1 MVVTTR
7 SVQLCTQEINW
18 QMMMNQRLSEN
29 NQEYKFFYNS
39 EDNYNNSSRYSI
51 DSFENFYNSR
61 SLHET
66 DLDTG
71 YQDSTTFNRMFY
83 EGVKNTSETTIDGD
97 LPFIVTQTMEQS
109 WYQLL
114 RV

>member
-1 MVVTTR
+1 MSIKLFNIPQSDSIMVIT
-7 SVQLCTQEINW
+7 
-18 QMMMNQRLSEN
+18 NQRISEN

-51 DSFENFYNSR
+51 DSFENLYSSR

-66 DLDTG
+66 DLDTS
-71 YQDSTTFNRMFY
+71 YQDNTVFKRMFY

-97 LPFIVTQTMEQS
+97 LPFIVTQ
-109 WYQLL
+109 
-114 RV
+114 